1 MHFKLETAHKPML
14 LILSTI
20 IAFGIAGL
28 GLAYLAWANANNRR
42 SIISKTVLLATTT
55 VIFIWAY
62 IAGLLMSTP
71 EGTDMYAFIAIAL
84 GLAACFTTFR
94 LCRSRLQV
102 RQQ

>member
-1 MHFKLETAHKPML
+1 ML

-20 IAFGIAGL
+20 IAFGIVGL
-28 GLAYLAWANANNRR
+28 GLAYLAWANKNNRR
-42 SIISKTVLLATTT
+42 SIVSRTIWLATTA

-62 IAGLLMSTP
+62 IAAFLMSTP

-84 GLAACFTTFR
+84 GLAACFMTFR

-102 RQQ
+102 RQ